1 MSQELW
7 ATELLGHVG
16 KGIIQCV
23 NRIDTIFADLRAG
36 QRKALMPFVVAG
48 FPAPHT
54 LGATLESLQKAGSSI
69 VEIGIPFSDPIA
81 DGPVISQAMDLALRL
96 GATPA
101 AILQEV
107 AAARAQLTI
116 GIVAMVSVSIVQ
128 RQGNEKFVHAL
139 ADAGFDGIII
149 PDLDLDCAA
158 PLFAAAK
165 DRGMSMSMLISPL
178 TPPERITKI
187 IALCRGFVYLLSRAG
202 ITGEQTGAPDVA
214 EFVKRVRAQTN
225 LPLAVGFGISTPE
238 HVRAVVRHADAAIVG
253 SALVKLMGS
262 GDAKQAVDRAEKLTQ
277 ELVAAL

>member
-48 FPAPHT
+48 FPSPHT

-262 GDAKQAVDRAEKLTQ
+262 GDAKQAVGRAGKLTQ

>member
-7 ATELLGHVG
+7 ATELLGRVR
-16 KGIIQCV
+16 KGSIPSV
-23 NRIDTIFADLRAG
+23 NRIDTIFANLRAG
-36 QRKALMPFVVAG
+36 NRKALMPFVVAG
-48 FPAPHT
+48 FPSPHM
-54 LGATLESLQKAGSSI
+54 LAATLQSLQKAGSSI

-253 SALVKLMGS
+253 SALVKLMGN
-262 GDAKQAVDRAEKLTQ
+262 GDAEEAVVRAGKLTQ

>member
-262 GDAKQAVDRAEKLTQ
+262 GDAKQAVGRAEKLTQ

>member
-101 AILQEV
+101 AILKEV

-262 GDAKQAVDRAEKLTQ
+262 GDGKQAVGRAEKLTQ

>member
-7 ATELLGHVG
+7 ATELLGRVG

-81 DGPVISQAMDLALRL
+81 DGPVISQAMDKALRQ

-107 AAARAQLTI
+107 AAVRSKLTI

-253 SALVKLMGS
+253 SALVKLMGN
-262 GDAKQAVDRAEKLTQ
+262 GDAEEAVVRAGKLTQ

>member
-7 ATELLGHVG
+7 ATELLGRVR
-16 KGIIQCV
+16 KGSIPSV
-23 NRIDTIFADLRAG
+23 NRIDTIFANLRAG
-36 QRKALMPFVVAG
+36 NRKALMPFVVAG
-48 FPAPHT
+48 FPSPHM
-54 LGATLESLQKAGSSI
+54 LAATLQSLQKAGSSI

-262 GDAKQAVDRAEKLTQ
+262 GDAKQAVGRAGKLTQ

>member
-101 AILQEV
+101 AILKEV

-253 SALVKLMGS
+253 SALVKLMGN
-262 GDAKQAVDRAEKLTQ
+262 GDAEEAVVRAGKLTQ

>member
-238 HVRAVVRHADAAIVG
+238 HVRAVVHHADAAIVG

-262 GDAKQAVDRAEKLTQ
+262 GDAKQAVGRAEKLTQ

>member
-1 MSQELW
+1 M
-7 ATELLGHVG
+7 
-16 KGIIQCV
+16 
-23 NRIDTIFADLRAG
+23 NRIDTIFADLRARH
-36 QRKALMPFVVAG
+36 RKALMPFVVAG
-48 FPAPHT
+48 FPSPNT
-54 LGATLESLQKAGSSI
+54 LAETLQSLQKAGSSI

-81 DGPVISQAMDLALRL
+81 DGPVISQAMNQALQQ

-107 AAARAQLTI
+107 AAIRAKLTI

-128 RQGNEKFVHAL
+128 RLGNEKFVYAL

-149 PDLDLDCAA
+149 PDLDLDSAA

-165 DRGMSMSMLISPL
+165 ERGMSMSMLISPL

-187 IALCRGFVYLLSRAG
+187 IALCRGFIYLLSRAG

-253 SALVKLMGS
+253 SALVKLMGN
-262 GDAKQAVDRAEKLTQ
+262 GDAEEAVVRAEKLTQ

>member
-1 MSQELW
+1 M
-7 ATELLGHVG
+7 
-16 KGIIQCV
+16 
-23 NRIDTIFADLRAG
+23 NRIDTIFEDLRAG

-48 FPAPHT
+48 FPSPHT

-81 DGPVISQAMDLALRL
+81 DGPVISQAMDKALRQ

-107 AAARAQLTI
+107 AAVRSKLTI
-116 GIVAMVSVSIVQ
+116 GIVAMVSISIVQ

-165 DRGMSMSMLISPL
+165 ERGMSMSMLISPL

-187 IALCRGFVYLLSRAG
+187 IALCRGFIYLLSRAG

-214 EFVKRVRAQTN
+214 EFVKRVRAQTS

-262 GDAKQAVDRAEKLTQ
+262 GDAKEAVVRAEKLTQ

>member
-7 ATELLGHVG
+7 ATELLGRVR
-16 KGIIQCV
+16 KGSIPSV
-23 NRIDTIFADLRAG
+23 NRIDTIFANLRAG
-36 QRKALMPFVVAG
+36 NRKALMPFVVAG
-48 FPAPHT
+48 FPSPHM
-54 LGATLESLQKAGSSI
+54 LAATLQSLQKAGSSI

-81 DGPVISQAMDLALRL
+81 DGPVIAQAMNQALQQ
-96 GATPA
+96 GSTPS

-107 AAARAQLTI
+107 AAIRDTLSI

-128 RQGNEKFVHAL
+128 RLGNEKFVHQL

-165 DRGMSMSMLISPL
+165 ERGMSMSMLISPL
-178 TPPERITKI
+178 TPPERMKKI
-187 IALCRGFVYLLSRAG
+187 VAMCRGFVYLLSRAG
-202 ITGEQTGAPDVA
+202 ITGEQTGAPEVA
-214 EFVKRVRAQTN
+214 EFVKRVRAHTN

-253 SALVKLMGS
+253 SALVKLMA
-262 GDAKQAVDRAEKLTQ
+262 GDNANEAVVRAEKLTQ
-277 ELVAAL
+277 QLAAAL

>member
-7 ATELLGHVG
+7 ATELLGRVG

-253 SALVKLMGS
+253 SALVKLMGN
-262 GDAKQAVDRAEKLTQ
+262 GDAEEAVVRAGKLTQ

>member
-1 MSQELW
+1 M
-7 ATELLGHVG
+7 
-16 KGIIQCV
+16 

-48 FPAPHT
+48 FPSPHT

-81 DGPVISQAMDLALRL
+81 DGPVISQAMDKALRQ

-107 AAARAQLTI
+107 AAVRSKLTI

-165 DRGMSMSMLISPL
+165 ERGMSMSMLISPL

-262 GDAKQAVDRAEKLTQ
+262 GDAKQAVGRAEKLTQ

>member
-1 MSQELW
+1 M
-7 ATELLGHVG
+7 
-16 KGIIQCV
+16 
-23 NRIDTIFADLRAG
+23 NRIDTIFVNLRAG
-36 QRKALMPFVVAG
+36 NRKALMPFVVAG
-48 FPAPHT
+48 FPAPNTLAHT
-54 LGATLESLQKAGSSI
+54 LQSLQKAGSSI

-81 DGPVISQAMDLALRL
+81 DGPVISQAMHQALQQ

-107 AAARAQLTI
+107 ANVRAKLTI

-165 DRGMSMSMLISPL
+165 ARGMSMSMLISPL
-178 TPPERITKI
+178 TPPERMQKI
-187 IALCRGFVYLLSRAG
+187 IAVCRGFVYLLSRAG
-202 ITGEQTGAPDVA
+202 ITGEQAEAPEVS
-214 EFVKRVRAQTN
+214 EFVRRVRALTN

-262 GDAKQAVDRAEKLTQ
+262 GDANQAVGRAEKLTQ
-277 ELVAAL
+277 ELAAAL

>member
-1 MSQELW
+1 M
-7 ATELLGHVG
+7 
-16 KGIIQCV
+16 
-23 NRIDTIFADLRAG
+23 NRIDTIFADLRARH
-36 QRKALMPFVVAG
+36 RKALMPFVVAG
-48 FPAPHT
+48 FPSPNT
-54 LGATLESLQKAGSSI
+54 LAETLQSLQKAGSSI

-81 DGPVISQAMDLALRL
+81 DGPVISQAMNQALQQ

-107 AAARAQLTI
+107 AAIRAKLTI

-128 RQGNEKFVHAL
+128 RLGNEKFVYAL

-149 PDLDLDCAA
+149 PDLDLDSAA

-165 DRGMSMSMLISPL
+165 ERGMSMSMLISPL

-202 ITGEQTGAPDVA
+202 ITGEQTGAPEVA
-214 EFVKRVRAQTN
+214 EFVKRVRAQTD
-225 LPLAVGFGISTPE
+225 LPLAVGFGISTPG

-253 SALVKLMGS
+253 SALVKLMAR
-262 GDAKQAVDRAEKLTQ
+262 GDAKQSIARAEKLTQ

>member
-7 ATELLGHVG
+7 ATELLGRVR
-16 KGIIQCV
+16 KGSIPSV
-23 NRIDTIFADLRAG
+23 NRIDTIFANLRAG
-36 QRKALMPFVVAG
+36 NRKALMPFVVAG
-48 FPAPHT
+48 FPSPHM
-54 LGATLESLQKAGSSI
+54 LAATLQSLQKAGSSI

-81 DGPVISQAMDLALRL
+81 DGPVISQAMDKALRQ

-107 AAARAQLTI
+107 AAARSKLTI

-165 DRGMSMSMLISPL
+165 ERGMSMSMLISPL

-187 IALCRGFVYLLSRAG
+187 IALCRGFIYLLSRAG

-253 SALVKLMGS
+253 SALVKLMGN
-262 GDAKQAVDRAEKLTQ
+262 GDAEEAVVRAGKLTQ